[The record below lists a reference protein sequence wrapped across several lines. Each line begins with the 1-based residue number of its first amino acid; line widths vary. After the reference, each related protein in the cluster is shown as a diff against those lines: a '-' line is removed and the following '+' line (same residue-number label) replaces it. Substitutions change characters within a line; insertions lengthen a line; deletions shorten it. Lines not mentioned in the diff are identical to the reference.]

1 MKLLVK
7 SALRFV
13 VLGSALI
20 FFVGCASTGGRDS
33 NLLGIIETRDAS
45 FRPASPTTIGL
56 STREIGTRDEPSG
69 RETRLLWGLFTI
81 KDY

>member
-1 MKLLVK
+1 MPTK
-7 SALRFV
+7 SAVRLLLLGAA
-13 VLGSALI
+13 VL

-33 NLLGIIETRDAS
+33 NLLGIIETRDAT

-56 STREIGTRDEPSG
+56 STKEIGTRDEPSG